1 MPTHSGSKLRLSAS
15 RSSARIATSVLIL
28 LSAASAYAQEA
39 TTFTYDALGRLIAT
53 SNSGGP
59 RDGKSSSSTYDDAG
73 NRVTYAVGTPAPL
86 PSNPVS
92 FSISSAGSVEEG
104 QTAVFA
110 VTKTGAA
117 YGALSVSFASAN
129 GSAAA
134 PGDFAAVS
142 GTLTFRSWETRKT
155 ISVPIIQD
163 NVSEAAESFSV
174 ALSSATGG
182 ATISTGSASVTI
194 PGAAVNQPPVTTPD
208 QGYVVGT
215 CSSITVNVLA
225 NDSDPE
231 GQPMHL
237 VSVYSLDGM
246 GDPSIVGTD
255 HIYFRAFGTASG
267 AGVRYTVSDSLGAT
281 STGDLTLLIQDQGGC
296 N

>member
-1 MPTHSGSKLRLSAS
+1 MHSSSKLCRPDALISLA
-15 RSSARIATSVLIL
+15 AAT
-28 LSAASAYAQEA
+28 AAFALFFDIPAYAQEA
-39 TTFTYDALGRLIAT
+39 TTFTYDALGRLVAT

-73 NRVTYAVGTPAPL
+73 NRITYAVGTPAPL
-86 PSNPVS
+86 PSNAAT
-92 FSISSAGSVEEG
+92 FSISSTSSVEEG
-104 QTAVFA
+104 QTAVFTVA
-110 VTKTGAA
+110 KSGGA
-117 YGALSVSFASAN
+117 YGALSVSYASVN
-129 GSAAA
+129 GTAAA

-142 GTLTFRSWETRKT
+142 GTLTFRSWETSKT
-155 ISVPIIQD
+155 IAIPIIQD
-163 NVSEAAESFSV
+163 NVSEGAESFSV
-174 ALSSATGG
+174 ALSSPTGG

-194 PGAAVNQPPVTTPD
+194 PGAAVNQPPVTVPD

-231 GQPMHL
+231 GNPMHL